1 MINNGKGPLDDQVLN
16 RLLEFPDCLPQNVES
31 LEEVLEIIQE
41 YKNNPEALLD
51 SVLQEAANEEFIEGQ
66 LANMTGP
73 EPYRQ
78 YFDAGA
84 WQTFKEMICAYL
96 RRLEEERITYEGFVA
111 TVQGDT
117 VKTDEIYI
125 VNASQVEFKLAYWSK
140 TDDVGE
146 LSYKVTLMEEGGTAE
161 ESYTTDDEDELSRN
175 KPWTLILEP
184 VKEGKYTITH
194 KVGDGD
200 EVKHEFWVRHK
211 HHDFACKVCGRDLK
225 VTHER
230 LKKLFPGSSTVKT
243 NAIINDYFKLA
254 VEKAELNTCYRQA
267 HFFSQIDHE
276 SNDMKAT
283 VEGSTYSLD
292 RMLTVWKWN
301 SNSKTVFYKQSFWD
315 DEDYLD
321 YASKE
326 LYEKIDDSEDEATKY
341 KPASDK
347 TFKWKNKDDYKIK
360 IKTGFSKNDEGEFKK
375 HYLTSTQKTDNG
387 KKLLNLV
394 YSNGVGYGNSD
405 VASGDGYKY
414 RGRGAIQ
421 LTGKGNYKA
430 ISDKCN
436 SVFGTNY
443 DWVNNPDEV
452 KTDLKATVLSAS
464 AFIINRLGS
473 ISKLDTKCTSEND
486 YDKCVRPVTKLVNG
500 GTVGLGDRKEKFKE
514 MIEGMFNNCKAKKK

>member
-1 MINNGKGPLDDQVLN
+1 M
-16 RLLEFPDCLPQNVES
+16 
-31 LEEVLEIIQE
+31 
-41 YKNNPEALLD
+41 
-51 SVLQEAANEEFIEGQ
+51 
-66 LANMTGP
+66 
-73 EPYRQ
+73 
-78 YFDAGA
+78 
-84 WQTFKEMICAYL
+84 
-96 RRLEEERITYEGFVA
+96 
-111 TVQGDT
+111 
-117 VKTDEIYI
+117 
-125 VNASQVEFKLAYWSK
+125 
-140 TDDVGE
+140 
-146 LSYKVTLMEEGGTAE
+146 
-161 ESYTTDDEDELSRN
+161 
-175 KPWTLILEP
+175 
-184 VKEGKYTITH
+184 
-194 KVGDGD
+194 
-200 EVKHEFWVRHK
+200 
-211 HHDFACKVCGRDLK
+211 
-225 VTHER
+225 THER

-514 MIEGMFNNCKAKKK
+514 MIEGMFKNCKAKKK